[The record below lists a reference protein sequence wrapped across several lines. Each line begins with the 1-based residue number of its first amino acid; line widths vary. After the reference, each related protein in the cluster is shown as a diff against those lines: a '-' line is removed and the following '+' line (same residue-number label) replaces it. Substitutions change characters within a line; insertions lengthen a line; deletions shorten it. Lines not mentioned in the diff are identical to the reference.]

1 MNYLFDTNA
10 LIYLLKGK
18 SKQLPINDGDN
29 ILISFITKIELLSHN
44 STPEEEKNI
53 NKILENCDIFFIDG
67 DLINKTVDIRKTY
80 GLKLPDSI
88 IAATALRENA
98 TLITSDSQIIK
109 KAPAMSIQIFNP
121 LKTG

>member
-44 STPEEEKNI
+44 SAPEEEKNI
-53 NKILENCDIFFIDG
+53 NKILENLTIIYIDN
-67 DLINKTVDIRKTY
+67 DLLNKTVNIRKNS

-109 KAPAMSIQIFNP
+109 KAPEIDIHIFNP
-121 LKTG
+121 LNLE

>member
-18 SKQLPINDGDN
+18 SKPLPITDEDN
-29 ILISFITKIELLSHN
+29 IIISFITKIELLSHN
-44 STPEEEKNI
+44 SAPEEEKNI
-53 NKILENCDIFFIDG
+53 NKILDNCSMILIDD
-67 DLINKTVDIRKTY
+67 DLINKTVDIRKIF

-98 TLITSDSQIIK
+98 TLISSDTQIIK
-109 KAPAMSIQIFNP
+109 KAPDMNIQIFNP
-121 LKTG
+121 LN

>member
-18 SKQLPINDGDN
+18 SKQLPITDEDN

-44 STPEEEKNI
+44 SSPEEEKNI
-53 NKILENCDIFFIDG
+53 NKILDNYSMILIDD
-67 DLINKTVDIRKTY
+67 DLINRTVDIRKNF

-109 KAPAMSIQIFNP
+109 KAPDMNIQIFNP
-121 LKTG
+121 LDVK

>member
-18 SKQLPINDGDN
+18 SKQLPITDEDN

-44 STPEEEKNI
+44 SSSEEKKNI
-53 NKILENCDIFFIDG
+53 NKILDNYNMILIDD
-67 DLINKTVDIRKTY
+67 DLINRTVDIRKNF

-109 KAPAMSIQIFNP
+109 KAPDMSMLIFNP
-121 LKTG
+121 LD

>member
-53 NKILENCDIFFIDG
+53 NKILENCDIFFIDD